1 MDYVE
6 NSAQPVFLGKTT
18 SDNNYQ
24 LVSQSNG
31 SYVGCTLS
39 LNNNAVSG
47 SCPGLT
53 KQVLKVN
60 EQIVVYGAEAL
71 PSITPVV
78 TPAVPSYAKRSIT
91 FNNKLDKPITL

>member
-53 KQVLKVN
+53 KQVLNRLLSMGLKPC
-60 EQIVVYGAEAL
+60 QAL
-71 PSITPVV
+71 
-78 TPAVPSYAKRSIT
+78 
-91 FNNKLDKPITL
+91 LQ